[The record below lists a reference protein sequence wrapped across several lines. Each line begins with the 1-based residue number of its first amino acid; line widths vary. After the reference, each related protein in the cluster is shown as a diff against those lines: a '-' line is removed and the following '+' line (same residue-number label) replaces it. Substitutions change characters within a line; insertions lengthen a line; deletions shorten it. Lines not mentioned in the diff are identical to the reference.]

1 MKPGLVFHR
10 ERCEKPN
17 PVSFLLVVVF
27 GCAVV
32 GLQAVYER
40 QGGPLATTEENLLYV
55 RSPEAMQRLALSYDA
70 LLADLYW
77 IRAVQHYGGTRLS
90 QNPAA
95 RYDLLYPLLDLTTS
109 LDPRFRLAYLLGSIF
124 LAEPPPGGPGRTDLA
139 IALLEKGLRAE
150 PQQWEYAQAIGFVHY
165 WWQEDYEEAA
175 AWFTRAADIPGAP
188 EWLRPL
194 AATTLAQGG
203 SRQSSRVLWQQIAQT
218 AEIEWYRKEAQRRLH
233 QLDAMDQLDELRA
246 AVDVYRKA
254 RGAPPGDWADL
265 RAGGDLR
272 GTPVDP
278 TGAPYRLAGGIVSLD
293 PASSLNPL
301 PTGPAQL
308 R

>member
-1 MKPGLVFHR
+1 VKWPGL
-10 ERCEKPN
+10 
-17 PVSFLLVVVF
+17 LLILVL
-27 GCAVV
+27 GAGVV

-40 QGGPLATTEENLLYV
+40 QGGPLAATEENLLYV
-55 RSPEAMQRLALSYDA
+55 RSPEAIQRLALSYSA

-90 QNPAA
+90 KDPAA
-95 RYDLLYPLLDLTTS
+95 RYDRLYPLLDLTTS

-165 WWQEDYEEAA
+165 WWEKDYEDAA
-175 AWFTRAADIPGAP
+175 AWFLRAADIPGAA

-203 SRQSSRVLWQQIAQT
+203 SRASSRLLWQQILST
-218 AEIEWYRKEAQRRLH
+218 AENGWYRNEAQRRLR
-233 QLDAMDQLDELRA
+233 QLDAMDQLDRLRA
-246 AVDVYRKA
+246 AVDAYRKA
-254 RGAPPGDWADL
+254 RGSPPGDWPDL
-265 RAGGDLR
+265 RAAGYLR

-301 PTGPAQL
+301 PTEPV
-308 R
+308 RVR